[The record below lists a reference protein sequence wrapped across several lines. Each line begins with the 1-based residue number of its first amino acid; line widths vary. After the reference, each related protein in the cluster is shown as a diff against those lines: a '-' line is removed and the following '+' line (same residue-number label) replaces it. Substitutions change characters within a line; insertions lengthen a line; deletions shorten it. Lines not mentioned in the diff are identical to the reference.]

1 MNKKIVCSRCVMD
14 TTAKNIHFNSQGICN
29 YCIDFEKK
37 IELQKKNKDYLNKF
51 LDKLKLKKGTY
62 NCLIGLSGG
71 IDSCYTLHKAIEL
84 GLKPLVVHMDNGWN
98 SELAQNNIEN
108 LVKKLNVDLYTH
120 VIDWSEYRDMMNSF
134 FKADVLDVELLMDN
148 AMLSVNYSLAAK
160 YNIKYIL
167 AGTNTNSEGM
177 AMPPNMNW
185 IKYDKRNIIDI
196 IKKFGNIKIKTY
208 PIISTLDLVK
218 YIFINRIRWVLF

>member
-14 TTAKNIHFNSQGICN
+14 TTAKKIYFNSQGICN

-51 LDKLKLKKGTY
+51 LDKLKFKKGTY

-108 LVKKLNVDLYTH
+108 LVKK
-120 VIDWSEYRDMMNSF
+120 
-134 FKADVLDVELLMDN
+134 K
-148 AMLSVNYSLAAK
+148 
-160 YNIKYIL
+160 
-167 AGTNTNSEGM
+167 NT
-177 AMPPNMNW
+177 
-185 IKYDKRNIIDI
+185 D
-196 IKKFGNIKIKTY
+196 
-208 PIISTLDLVK
+208 
-218 YIFINRIRWVLF
+218 